1 MNRSSKRFLKLSH
14 IVLLLLSC
22 LLIAPFLLLIIS
34 SFTDETTAVQ
44 NGYSFFPQKFSVD
57 AYRYI
62 FSNFRIFGKAFLIT
76 AGVTLFGVLLGVT
89 MAALMAYAI
98 SRPGLPGRKI
108 LNFYVIFTML
118 FNGGLVATYL
128 TYVSVFHIKNTY
140 FALLIP
146 NLLCNAFTIM
156 LIKNYYQTSLPTEL
170 IEAARIDGASEWAI
184 FFKVVM
190 PLSKPII
197 ATVALIVGLAYWN
210 DWQNGLYYLDDTSM
224 HGIQNVL
231 NDMNSNAK
239 YLMQFAHSGGT
250 AVPTTTVRMAI
261 AVVGILP
268 ILCIYPFFQ
277 DYFVKGVTAGAVKG

>member
-268 ILCIYPFFQ
+268 ILCICLI
-277 DYFVKGVTAGAVKG
+277 VTAVRQK